1 MLLKKCKVVDFTL
14 NSYIYKEV
22 FVRTHKNSTNNNFCK
37 EQCKYFGTYFC
48 NINHGR
54 CIKYI
59 LHRDFKTI
67 DFKTIDFKD
76 LNYRYLLS
84 QNIDPYIK

>member
-14 NSYIYKEV
+14 NGYIHKEV

-48 NINHGR
+48 NINSKR

-59 LHRDFKTI
+59 FHRNFKTI
-67 DFKTIDFKD
+67 DFKN
-76 LNYRYLLS
+76 LNYRYFLS
-84 QNIDPYIK
+84 QNIDPYKIKGD